1 MPVFYRNIPTA
12 NQDNTIAVR
21 IFCLPEGLSCVVSW
35 PLPEPGL
42 RIFSPTAKSPQG
54 VDEALPY
61 AKFLS
66 DHLCAGRV
74 AVELDEDVEWDPR
87 WGELVDLQ

>member
-1 MPVFYRNIPTA
+1 M
-12 NQDNTIAVR
+12 
-21 IFCLPEGLSCVVSW
+21 
-35 PLPEPGL
+35 
-42 RIFSPTAKSPQG
+42 FSPTAKPPQG

-66 DHLCAGRV
+66 DHLGAGRV

>member
-1 MPVFYRNIPTA
+1 MPVFYRHIPTA

-21 IFCLPEGLSCVVSW
+21 IFSLPQGLSCVVSW

-42 RIFSPTAKSPQG
+42 RVFSAASKPPLG

-66 DHLCAGRV
+66 DHLGAGRI
-74 AVELDEDVEWDPR
+74 AVELDEDVNWDPN
-87 WGELVDLQ
+87 WGELVYLQ